1 MVICIGNPYFMT
13 EITKTFETADI
24 TDQLRQLSLSD
35 ISRLSEEKKTE
46 LLTAINSK
54 LETLK
59 KDKKNGNIAKAGT
72 ELRQILYDVRRLDL
86 QKLIEK
92 SETVQEVKSQL
103 AALES
108 VENSLNTSDKAREA
122 MWKMKISD
130 DSPEGIDMQPGEII
144 NAQKWWDISKALN
157 GLDLST
163 ATSEQLP
170 ALLNI
175 IENISNTRYDLV
187 YKEGWKID
195 SIAKE
200 EGGPEK
206 YLNIYSEFKNTF
218 ARLRNEADT
227 NALKAIDLGG
237 VQNDPNIGDKVAAQG
252 LDTIQYDYQLKEGV
266 LTRTNKTSKI
276 TDYRNDVANIWET
289 SQERD
294 ARLTQEKIKE
304 EEPGKIADIIAG
316 EHATGDSIDAS
327 QHWLDPAYS
336 YTRTENSITRTR
348 DGKTDT
354 WDTDGKKWN
363 TEADEATLLTQ
374 ENEKKE
380 GTNEYK
386 TKIREIFEEMKSNPD
401 VYSESDIWKETYE
414 FNGQQLSLEWEEPNQ
429 YLTRVVDGKKQ
440 IWSSESEEWEEVIEV
455 NYNPERLAFISSIGE
470 TPLPEWEWTRIG
482 DSVYF
487 RDKEN
492 LIAIVPGGDLR
503 MNVDGK
509 WQNIEDFSALPKE
522 IQESAT
528 NARLEY
534 FENNFGDQSDWEMW
548 SGTTQKLRDIPLKN
562 ISRFDDFNAWN
573 EWSTLAAIPVIKMVQ
588 WLLKSKRSEAPKMWE
603 LTLTEYNQYK
613 KDPDSFAKSD
623 RFLWEQRLQKWQRIV
638 TENVGFV
645 DPNLY
650 WVESNGRE
658 YARYG
663 KLTLSRPSDKAKQ
676 WDPANLAIT
685 IDWTTKSAYEFV
697 MSSDAPIGM
706 NQMIPWTQIPY
717 SKYPNGDMQL
727 WDKQYIAGVSNPG
740 WTKKVG

>member
-13 EITKTFETADI
+13 EITKTFETANI

-103 AALES
+103 AALEG

-130 DSPEGIDMQPGEII
+130 DSPEGTGMEPGEII

-157 GLDLST
+157 GLDLNT

-175 IENISNTRYDLV
+175 IENISDTRYDLV

-206 YLNIYSEFKNTF
+206 YLNVYSEFKNTF

-227 NALKAIDLGG
+227 NALKTIDLHGIKDDPKI
-237 VQNDPNIGDKVAAQG
+237 NDKLYGA
-252 LDTIQYDYQLKEGV
+252 LDTIQYDYQLKDGL

-294 ARLTQEKIKE
+294 ARLAQEKIKE
-304 EEPGKIADIIAG
+304 EEPGKIADIIGG
-316 EHATGDSIDAS
+316 EHATGDSIDAPG
-327 QHWLDPAYS
+327 HWLDPAYS
-336 YTRTENSITRTR
+336 YKRTENSITRTK
-348 DGKTDT
+348 DGKTDI
-354 WDTDGKKWN
+354 WDTESKKWS
-363 TEADEATLLTQ
+363 TEADETARIAK
-374 ENEKKE
+374 ENETIE

-386 TKIREIFEEMKSNPD
+386 EKMRTIFEEMRSNPD
-401 VYSESDIWKETYE
+401 VYSENDAWKETYE

-429 YLTRVVDGKKQ
+429 YLTRVVDGKTEQ
-440 IWSSESEEWEEVIEV
+440 FDIETGEWSINETESKNGFFVTDKSGAKIELKKGEMREVDGSNFFVTEDGQTIAIRKKDTV
-455 NYNPERLAFISSIGE
+455 G
-470 TPLPEWEWTRIG
+470 
-482 DSVYF
+482 
-487 RDKEN
+487 RDKITEYYQV
-492 LIAIVPGGDLR
+492 LQ
-503 MNVDGK
+503 DGK
-509 WQNIEDFSALPKE
+509 WVDLK
-522 IQESAT
+522 T
-528 NARLEY
+528 
-534 FENNFGDQSDWEMW
+534 ENLSQKDQSQLFLAQYGDWGMPDNLDFKNTKIANIDSMLSYQTNVNFRSFAW
-548 SGTTQKLRDIPLKN
+548 DFLRKLQKDLDKSPGMGRLTLGEYN
-562 ISRFDDFNAWN
+562 DFNKN
-573 EWSTLAAIPVIKMVQ
+573 
-588 WLLKSKRSEAPKMWE
+588 
-603 LTLTEYNQYK
+603 
-613 KDPDSFAKSD
+613 PDSFATSEFVPE
-623 RFLWEQRLQKWQRIV
+623 RINLQFTDPEYYGIETKW
-638 TENVGFV
+638 
-645 DPNLY
+645 Y
-650 WVESNGRE
+650 E
-658 YARYG
+658 YARETGGSVIKRPKVGANMDNTMVSTNG
-663 KLTLSRPSDKAKQ
+663 KDFESQRSWLEKNIAKIET
-676 WDPANLAIT
+676 DTPTNHHEYVVLGSENLR
-685 IDWTTKSAYEFV
+685 F
-697 MSSDAPIGM
+697 
-706 NQMIPWTQIPY
+706 
-717 SKYPNGDMQL
+717 SKQGNGDVYVFNKWEPDNKIDTYAQGK
-727 WDKQYIAGVSNPG
+727 WE
-740 WTKKVG
+740 KVWGKV